1 MRTGLRQRWRYRF
14 ENFMSRGWVSV
25 FISLLALFIAFLL
38 LVVIIR
44 TAVLMV
50 GREFSGDLDSWGKH
64 YWVLVQEYTSSDV
77 LELVSDYS
85 LGLKLSSLFT
95 LLVGMVFFS
104 MLIAFINTRME
115 KVIYNFRKGRSP
127 VIESGHTLIL
137 GWNERLFD
145 LLPELIRANESR
157 SSPAIVVL
165 AERDKE
171 QMDDEIFRSIT
182 DMKNSRVVTR
192 TGSPTSLKDLQR
204 VNAAE
209 ARSAIILSRSADS
222 GSVEQ
227 LDIADTMSLKTIL
240 ALFAIQNDRNSLSI
254 VAEVYTEK
262 KRALIRSFGSDLLN
276 CINRWVILG
285 KILVQTSRSQ
295 GTSSGLALVY
305 DEMFSY
311 RGSELYFFR
320 ADWNSVP
327 FGQMYR
333 YLDDGI
339 PLGIRDVNGKI
350 KLRPAVDTVL
360 KPDDDLIVLAEDD
373 SKLKRNTSP
382 APPFPE
388 FPGSGERHGK
398 HVEHELLLG
407 WSPTVPVVIREYSD
421 YLIEG
426 STIHIMLQNPSE
438 RVTVT
443 VDDLSQR
450 YPHLEISL
458 IRRSPLDRDTL
469 ASVDPFSYDNV
480 IILAQRENPGSLEEV
495 DADTLVILLL
505 LRKLRSELSRDG
517 RRSQTITQVMN
528 ADNQDLIVSSMVDD
542 FIVSNRM
549 ITMLLAQLSEQPGIS
564 KIYEELFSEEGSE
577 IYLKQSHLY
586 FEDLPLELPFG
597 SVMEAAAK
605 RGEICIGVRE
615 KAAFN
620 DAGRNYGITL
630 NPDKQRIFRIHRD
643 DTLVVLAE
651 DES

>member
-1 MRTGLRQRWRYRF
+1 MITGLRHKWRYRF

-25 FISLLALFIAFLL
+25 FISLLVLFIAFLL
-38 LVVIIR
+38 LVLIIR
-44 TAVLMV
+44 TAVLIV
-50 GREFSGDLDSWGKH
+50 GREFSGELDSWSKH

-85 LGLKLSSLFT
+85 LGLKISSLFT

-115 KVIYNFRKGRSP
+115 KIIYNFRKGRSP

-145 LLPELIRANESR
+145 LLPELVAANESR
-157 SSPAIVVL
+157 SKPAIVIL
-165 AERDKE
+165 AEQDKE
-171 QMDDEIFRSIT
+171 WMDDEIFRAIT

-209 ARSAIILSRSADS
+209 ARSAIILSRTADS
-222 GSVEQ
+222 ASIEQ

-240 ALFAIQNDRNSLSI
+240 ALFAIQNDRNRLSI

-262 KRALIRSFGSDLLN
+262 KRALIRSFGSHLLN
-276 CINRWVILG
+276 CVNRWVILG
-285 KILVQTSRSQ
+285 KVLVQTSRSQ

-320 ADWNSVP
+320 ADWESVP

-339 PLGIRDVNGKI
+339 PLGIRDGKGNI
-350 KLRPAVDTVL
+350 TLRPPVDTVL
-360 KPDDDLIVLAEDD
+360 EADEDLIVLAEDD
-373 SKLKRNTSP
+373 SKLRRNP
-382 APPFPE
+382 RPVAPFPQ
-388 FPGSGERHGK
+388 FACSGQRYDK
-398 HVEHELLLG
+398 SVEHELLLG

-426 STIHIMLQNPSE
+426 STIHIMLENPSD
-438 RVTVT
+438 RIAAI
-443 VDDLSQR
+443 VDDLSES

-458 IRRSPLDRDTL
+458 IRRSPLDRNTL

-505 LRKLRSELSRDG
+505 LRQLRSELADQK

-528 ADNQDLIVSSMVDD
+528 ADNQELMVSSMVDD
-542 FIVSNRM
+542 FIVGNRM
-549 ITMLLAQLSEQPGIS
+549 ITMLLAQLSEQPDIS
-564 KIYEELFSEEGSE
+564 KIYEELFSEAGSE
-577 IYLKQSHLY
+577 IYLKQAHLY
-586 FEDLPLELPFG
+586 FEKLPLELPFG
-597 SVMEAAAK
+597 SVLEAASQ

-615 KAAFN
+615 KTAFN

-630 NPDKQRIFRIHRD
+630 NPDKQRVFRIHSD

-651 DES
+651 DEC